1 MEDAVTLLLVED
13 EPLLQN
19 IMVAGL
25 EDAGFRVVTAADG
38 ATASKSF
45 HANADEIAALI
56 TDVRLGA
63 GLDCKSAPKRTPA
76 SYWRNYLRRMKT
88 ITLLGSQSAPIG
100 TPAPYLS
107 GFNFS
112 GLAKSDWVPLPSRST
127 TRASGRPF
135 RSGMAVP
142 ILP

>member
-38 ATASKSF
+38 ATAAKSF

-63 GLDCKSAPKRTPA
+63 GLDGWEVARRARQMRPELPVVYMTGDSAADWAAKGVPKSVLIQKPFAIQQAVIAVATLLNKA
-76 SYWRNYLRRMKT
+76 SST
-88 ITLLGSQSAPIG
+88 ITHNS
-100 TPAPYLS
+100 
-107 GFNFS
+107 
-112 GLAKSDWVPLPSRST
+112 
-127 TRASGRPF
+127 
-135 RSGMAVP
+135 
-142 ILP
+142 

>member
-63 GLDCKSAPKRTPA
+63 GLDGWEVARRARQMRPELPVVYMTGDSAADWAAKGVPKSVLLQKPFAIQQAVIAVATLLNEA
-76 SYWRNYLRRMKT
+76 SST
-88 ITLLGSQSAPIG
+88 ITHNS
-100 TPAPYLS
+100 
-107 GFNFS
+107 
-112 GLAKSDWVPLPSRST
+112 
-127 TRASGRPF
+127 
-135 RSGMAVP
+135 
-142 ILP
+142 